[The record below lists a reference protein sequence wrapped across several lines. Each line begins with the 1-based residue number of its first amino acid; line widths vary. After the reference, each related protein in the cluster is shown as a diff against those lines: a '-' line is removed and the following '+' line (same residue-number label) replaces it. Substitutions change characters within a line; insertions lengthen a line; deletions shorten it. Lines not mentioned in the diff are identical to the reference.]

1 MNRGMLETQMEPKL
15 TIELTQT
22 EAQNLVNLLD
32 VATKAGGI
40 QNARVALP
48 LVEKVMIEAQKAF
61 GQPAPA
67 E

>member
-1 MNRGMLETQMEPKL
+1 METKL
-15 TIELTQT
+15 NLELTQA
-22 EAQNLVNLLD
+22 EAQNIVNLLD

-48 LVEKVMIEAQKAF
+48 LVEKIVMEAQKAF
-61 GQPAPA
+61 GQSQPA

>member
-1 MNRGMLETQMEPKL
+1 MEPKL
-15 TIELTQT
+15 KLELTQS

-32 VATKAGGI
+32 VATKAGGL

-48 LVEKVMIEAQKAF
+48 LVEKVMAEAQTAF
-61 GQPAPA
+61 GPAPA

>member
-1 MNRGMLETQMEPKL
+1 MEPKL
-15 TIELTQT
+15 TLELTQA
-22 EAQNLVNLLD
+22 EAQNIVNLLD

-48 LVEKVMIEAQKAF
+48 LVEKIVMEAQKAF
-61 GQPAPA
+61 GQSQPA

>member
-1 MNRGMLETQMEPKL
+1 MEPKL
-15 TIELTQT
+15 TIELNQT

-48 LVEKVMIEAQKAF
+48 LVEKVMIEAQKVF
-61 GQPAPA
+61 GQPSLA